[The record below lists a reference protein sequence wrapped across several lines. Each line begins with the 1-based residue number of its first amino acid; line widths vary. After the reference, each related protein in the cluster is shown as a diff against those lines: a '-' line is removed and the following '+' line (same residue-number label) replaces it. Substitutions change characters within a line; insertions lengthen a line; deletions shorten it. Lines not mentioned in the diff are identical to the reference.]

1 MSTKISTYVQ
11 ATADVVRVVSL
22 KPGDVYKRL
31 NEGYGEPKMNL
42 GIVTAVLNNGE
53 RVVADAL
60 ASYAGAVILGG
71 EAYEVAGRV
80 VPHPRPGQLDGL
92 VTFHISDGTRDH
104 AIAVTLQV
112 AATPLGGA

>member
-1 MSTKISTYVQ
+1 MTPTPPPTDARTAQTV
-11 ATADVVRVVSL
+11 ATL
-22 KPGDVYKRL
+22 
-31 NEGYGEPKMNL
+31 
-42 GIVTAVLNNGE
+42 
-53 RVVADAL
+53 VVADAL
-60 ASYAGAVILGG
+60 RSYTNAVVYGG

-80 VPHPRPGQLDGL
+80 VAHPRPGQLDGL